1 MGIDMKE
8 WIEGRVVNNI
18 RYGDELFV
26 LQVDAEVEP
35 FRAGQYTKLALD
47 VEGERIARPYS
58 FVNAPTNDH
67 LEFYFNR
74 VPEGDFTSHLGQLE
88 GGDQILVSRE
98 PSGFFTLDEVPEA
111 EHLWLLATGTAI
123 GPFISMLKTS
133 EPWRRFSKIVLV
145 HGVRY
150 INDLV
155 YQHAIAEFEKRDPGK
170 FISVPF
176 VTREDTSFAMDGH
189 IQDAIKNS
197 TLQKMVGLKLSPEQS
212 QVMICGNPN
221 MIRET
226 KDVLSAMGLEKNL
239 RRKPGH
245 VTTEHYWQDD

>member
-1 MGIDMKE
+1 MSK
-8 WIEGRVVNNI
+8 WVEGRVVEN
-18 RYGDELFV
+18 RCHADGLFV
-26 LQVDAEVEP
+26 LQVDAAVQP

-47 VEGERIARPYS
+47 VERERIARPYS
-58 FVNAPTNDH
+58 FVNPPSQDL

-74 VPEGDFTSHLGQLE
+74 VPEGDFTTLLGQLE

-123 GPFISMLKTS
+123 GPFISMLKTD

-145 HGVRY
+145 HGVRQVG
-150 INDLV
+150 DLI
-155 YQHAIAEFEKRDPGK
+155 YRDAITELEAANPDK
-170 FISVPF
+170 FVMVPF
-176 VTREDTSFAMDGH
+176 VTREGADFAMTGH
-189 IQDAIKNS
+189 IQDAIS
-197 TLQKMVGLKLSPEQS
+197 DGTLEQRVGMKLGPDQS
-212 QVMICGNPN
+212 QVMICGNPS
-221 MIRET
+221 MIKDT
-226 KDVLSAMGLEKNL
+226 KEVLSGLGLKKNL

>member
-1 MGIDMKE
+1 MNE

-18 RYGDELFV
+18 QYGDELFI
-26 LQVDAEVEP
+26 LQVDAAVQP

-47 VEGERIARPYS
+47 VDGERIARPYS
-58 FVNAPTNDH
+58 FVNPPTNDQ

-88 GGDQILVSRE
+88 EGDQILVSRE

-123 GPFISMLKTS
+123 GPFISMLKTD

-145 HGVRY
+145 HGVRQ
-150 INDLV
+150 IDDLV
-155 YQHAIAEFEKRDPGK
+155 YRDTISEFESSDLNR
-170 FISVPF
+170 FTMVPF
-176 VTREDTSFAMDGH
+176 VTREQTDFAMQGH
-189 IQDAIKNS
+189 IQDAIKNG
-197 TLQKMVGLKLSPEQS
+197 TLEQRVGLQLDPEHS

-226 KDVLSAMGLEKNL
+226 KQVLTGLGLEKNL

>member
-1 MGIDMKE
+1 MSE

-18 RYGDELFV
+18 QYGDELFV
-26 LQVDAEVEP
+26 LQVDAGVEP

-47 VEGERIARPYS
+47 VDGERIARPYS
-58 FVNAPTNDH
+58 FVNPPANKR

-74 VPEGDFTSHLGQLE
+74 VPEGDFTSHLGRLG

-123 GPFISMLKTS
+123 GPFISMLKTD

-145 HGVRY
+145 HGVRQ

-155 YQHAIAEFEKRDPGK
+155 YKDAIAEFERRDPDQ
-170 FISVPF
+170 FSMVPF
-176 VTREDTSFAMDGH
+176 VTREQADFAMRGH
-189 IQDAIKNS
+189 IQDAIN
-197 TLQKMVGLKLSPEQS
+197 TGELEQRVGLKLNPEQS

-221 MIRET
+221 MIRGT
-226 KDVLSAMGLEKNL
+226 KEVLSGIGLEKNL